1 MIDYIIPGT
10 DILLLR
16 VPVGSL
22 VPVFLMI
29 VMFFVCGAFLQLG
42 GVLTSRVFVDAIPN
56 RVRNGVYSLFPTV
69 VLIFAIPQI
78 AFFGWLIPLLGISTT
93 LFLCGCM
100 STIGVLMIRKGL
112 RYPRPWLQDPE
123 YQHEPEPD
131 TQVEEGL

>member
-1 MIDYIIPGT
+1 M
-10 DILLLR
+10 
-16 VPVGSL
+16 V
-22 VPVFLMI
+22 
-29 VMFFVCGAFLQLG
+29 VMFFIGGAFLQLG

-93 LFLCGCM
+93 LFLCGCI

-112 RYPRPWLQDPE
+112 SYPKPWLDDTAVSTEQ
-123 YQHEPEPD
+123 EPGQELED
-131 TQVEEGL
+131 EH